1 MSSTENTSPKKKTTY
16 IDRVRRLLNIIR
28 LSQGG
33 RPKTEELATICQV
46 SERTIYRDI
55 VKLRELGVVI
65 SLHPET
71 HRVTISD
78 PLYLP
83 PVQFTL
89 DEAFTMLTLCFEAT
103 KEPTFPLLDAIGE
116 ATCKLFGALP
126 PRITE
131 QLRPLTGKVLMQK
144 APIHLHEGSR
154 SAFDTIRESLMT
166 NRNVT
171 LQYKSPRDTDAI
183 VVTLNPYQI
192 LFARHA
198 WYVIGYAEL
207 FKEVRMFHIGRILNV
222 RLNEEKY
229 EIPKSFSL
237 DKYLRN
243 AWCLIAE
250 KGPDSN
256 VEIRFSPL
264 VAQNVSEVRWHKT
277 QQITK
282 NEQEGSIIF
291 RVRVSGLH
299 EISWWILGYGKEA
312 EVLKPV
318 ALRDIM
324 RKHAE
329 ELNRIYRTEESE
341 CP

>member
-1 MSSTENTSPKKKTTY
+1 MSPAKKKTTY
-16 IDRVRRLLNIIR
+16 VDRVRRLLNIIR

-55 VKLRELGVVI
+55 VKLRELGLVI

-116 ATCKLFGALP
+116 ATCKLFGSLP

-144 APIHLHEGSR
+144 APVHLHEGSR
-154 SAFDTIRESLMT
+154 PAFDTIRESLT
-166 NRNVT
+166 KSRSVT
-171 LQYKSPRDTDAI
+171 MRYKSPLDSDAI
-183 VVTLNPYQI
+183 TTLLHPYQI
-192 LFARHA
+192 LFARRA
-198 WYVIGYAEL
+198 WYVIGHAEL
-207 FKEVRMFHIGRILNV
+207 FKEIRTFHIGRILDI
-222 RLNEEKY
+222 RMNEGKY

-250 KGPDSN
+250 KGADSD

-277 QQITK
+277 QQVTK
-282 NEQEGSIIF
+282 NEDGSILF

-312 EVLKPV
+312 EVLEPT

-329 ELNRIYRTEESE
+329 ELNRIYSE
-341 CP
+341 Q

>member
-1 MSSTENTSPKKKTTY
+1 MPPAKKKTTY
-16 IDRVRRLLNIIR
+16 VDRVRRLLNIIR

-55 VKLRELGVVI
+55 VKLRELGLVI

-89 DEAFTMLTLCFEAT
+89 EEAFTMLTLCFEAT

-116 ATCKLFGALP
+116 ATCKLFGSLP

-144 APIHLHEGSR
+144 TPVHLHEGSR
-154 SAFDTIRESLMT
+154 PIFDTIRESLT
-166 NRNVT
+166 KCRSVT
-171 LQYKSPRDTDAI
+171 MRYKSPLDSDAI
-183 VVTLNPYQI
+183 ATVLHPYQI
-192 LFARHA
+192 LFARRA
-198 WYVIGYAEL
+198 WYVIGHAEH
-207 FKEVRMFHIGRILNV
+207 FKEIRTFHIGRILDI
-222 RLNEEKY
+222 RMNEGKY

-250 KGPDSN
+250 KGPDSD

-277 QQITK
+277 QQVTK
-282 NEQEGSIIF
+282 NEDGSILF

-312 EVLKPV
+312 EVIKPA

-329 ELNRIYRTEESE
+329 ELNRIYSE
-341 CP
+341 Q